1 MIGSWPLEVPKSG
14 TRLEDAL
21 AIIIW
26 YWYTYHHQYHLQYD
40 YLYHGLRPKKRWGK
54 WVKRNVSKYQDAVK
68 KYFGYSNEKAKSAIK
83 VLTKE
88 QLEEILEWFDTSE
101 GGKT

>member
-1 MIGSWPLEVPKSG
+1 MHEETVLPANQMNMHPDIPARW
-14 TRLEDAL
+14 
-21 AIIIW
+21 
-26 YWYTYHHQYHLQYD
+26 QYD

-88 QLEEILEWFDTSE
+88 QLEEILEWFNTSE